1 MLCIRHRTVTQRMHE
16 CETVHTSQVWS
27 LGFVSRA
34 RGLASGTRPK
44 NTHGVNMLET
54 LDGLAVANLHQ
65 ELIVSSRQQHR
76 GLLHHPDV
84 LGRRRDQRRDQRLTQ
99 QEINDICGRL
109 SRLENNQVWMMVIM
123 MVGFFSQFFAQFL
136 SLQFLSI
143 FILWPE
149 EGRWLGS
156 IVKTFCIN
164 RPLVVLMFFVSMITG
179 VTICGSKFV
188 SFLRRHL
195 TTPAAASPP
204 TDGPAPTPG
213 GDTTP
218 GRRRPSPVSA
228 VLARCLGGATTDS
241 PELFKTMAITLASG
255 QDGNG
260 KAIRLCQRVDR

>member
-1 MLCIRHRTVTQRMHE
+1 
-16 CETVHTSQVWS
+16 
-27 LGFVSRA
+27 
-34 RGLASGTRPK
+34 
-44 NTHGVNMLET
+44 MLET

-123 MVGFFSQFFAQFL
+123 MVGFLSSFFMQLL
-136 SLQFLSI
+136 SLAI
-143 FILWPE
+143 FVLWPE

-156 IVKTFCIN
+156 IVKAFCIN
-164 RPLVVLMFFVSMITG
+164 RPLVALMFFVSMMTG
-179 VTICGSKFV
+179 VTICGSKLV
-188 SFLRRHL
+188 SFLHRHM
-195 TTPAAASPP
+195 TTLAAASPPSP

-218 GRRRPSPVSA
+218 GRRSPVSA

>member
-1 MLCIRHRTVTQRMHE
+1 
-16 CETVHTSQVWS
+16 
-27 LGFVSRA
+27 
-34 RGLASGTRPK
+34 
-44 NTHGVNMLET
+44 MLET

-123 MVGFFSQFFAQFL
+123 MFL
-136 SLQFLSI
+136 SFAIFAI

-241 PELFKTMAITLASG
+241 PELSSRRWPSLLQAVRTGTA
-255 QDGNG
+255 
-260 KAIRLCQRVDR
+260 RR

>member
-1 MLCIRHRTVTQRMHE
+1 
-16 CETVHTSQVWS
+16 
-27 LGFVSRA
+27 
-34 RGLASGTRPK
+34 
-44 NTHGVNMLET
+44 MLET
-54 LDGLAVANLHQ
+54 LDGLAVADLHQ

-136 SLQFLSI
+136 SFAI

-156 IVKTFCIN
+156 IVKAFCIN
-164 RPLVVLMFFVSMITG
+164 RPLVALMFFVSMMTG
-179 VTICGSKFV
+179 VTICGSKLV
-188 SFLRRHL
+188 SFLHRHM

-204 TDGPAPTPG
+204 KSHRRPTPG

-218 GRRRPSPVSA
+218 GRRSPVSA

-260 KAIRLCQRVDR
+260 KAIDKVCQRVDR

>member
-1 MLCIRHRTVTQRMHE
+1 
-16 CETVHTSQVWS
+16 
-27 LGFVSRA
+27 
-34 RGLASGTRPK
+34 
-44 NTHGVNMLET
+44 MLET

-123 MVGFFSQFFAQFL
+123 MMGFFSQFFMQLL
-136 SLQFLSI
+136 SLAI
-143 FILWPE
+143 FVLWPE

-156 IVKTFCIN
+156 IVKAFCIN
-164 RPLVVLMFFVSMITG
+164 RPLVALMFVVSMMTG
-179 VTICGSKFV
+179 VTICGSMFV
-188 SFLRRHL
+188 SFLHRHI

-204 TDGPAPTPG
+204 TDGPVPTPG
-213 GDTTP
+213 GDTSTP
-218 GRRRPSPVSA
+218 ARRSPVSA
-228 VLARCLGGATTDS
+228 VLAGCLGGATTDS
-241 PELFKTMAITLASG
+241 PELFKRMAITLASG

>member
-1 MLCIRHRTVTQRMHE
+1 MMVMM
-16 CETVHTSQVWS
+16 V
-27 LGFVSRA
+27 
-34 RGLASGTRPK
+34 
-44 NTHGVNMLET
+44 
-54 LDGLAVANLHQ
+54 
-65 ELIVSSRQQHR
+65 
-76 GLLHHPDV
+76 
-84 LGRRRDQRRDQRLTQ
+84 
-99 QEINDICGRL
+99 
-109 SRLENNQVWMMVIM
+109 MMVIM
-123 MVGFFSQFFAQFL
+123 NITLFFMQLL
-136 SLQFLSI
+136 SLAI
-143 FILWPE
+143 FVLWHE

-179 VTICGSKFV
+179 VTICGLKFV

-241 PELFKTMAITLASG
+241 PELSSRRWPSLLQAVRTGTA
-255 QDGNG
+255 
-260 KAIRLCQRVDR
+260 RR

>member
-1 MLCIRHRTVTQRMHE
+1 
-16 CETVHTSQVWS
+16 
-27 LGFVSRA
+27 
-34 RGLASGTRPK
+34 
-44 NTHGVNMLET
+44 MLET
-54 LDGLAVANLHQ
+54 LDGLAVTNLYQ
-65 ELIVSSRQQHR
+65 ELMVSSSIAPFYTTLTYS
-76 GLLHHPDV
+76 GD
-84 LGRRRDQRRDQRLTQ
+84 RDQRRDQRLTQ

-109 SRLENNQVWMMVIM
+109 SRLENNQVWMMVMMVIM
-123 MVGFFSQFFAQFL
+123 MITLFFMQLL
-136 SLQFLSI
+136 SLAI
-143 FILWPE
+143 FVLGVLWHE

-156 IVKTFCIN
+156 IVKAFCIN
-164 RPLVVLMFFVSMITG
+164 RPLVTLMFFVSMMTG

-195 TTPAAASPP
+195 ATPAAASPP